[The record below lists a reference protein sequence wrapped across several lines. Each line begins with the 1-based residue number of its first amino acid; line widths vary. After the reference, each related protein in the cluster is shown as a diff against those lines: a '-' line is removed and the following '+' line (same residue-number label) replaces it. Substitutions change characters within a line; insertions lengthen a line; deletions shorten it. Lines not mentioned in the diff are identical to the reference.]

1 MEQQTHKR
9 RVRYKGT
16 HPRTYQ
22 EKYKELNPEKYKDTI
37 EHVIQKGNTPAGMHL
52 SICVKEILDFLQIR
66 PGQTGLD
73 ATLGYGGHS
82 TEMLKCLEGRGHLY
96 ALDVDPIEI
105 EKTKRRL
112 AERGFAE
119 DILSIKQMNFANVK
133 ELLPESG
140 KFDFVLA
147 DLGVSS
153 MQIDNPER
161 GFSYKFD
168 GPLDL
173 RLDPQKGVPASERLR
188 EMSRDEIAGMLI
200 ENADE
205 PYAEEIA
212 KAISIQQKKKPIRT
226 TTDLREVIE
235 KALSFLPKA
244 EQKEAVKKSSQRS
257 FQALRI
263 DVNESTISRF
273 LSGKTEKLSEESVIR
288 IARVF
293 NVSTDFILGTTVIP
307 DKKNY
312 DISELGLSVEAAK
325 NLYTGKVNNDVV
337 NRLLENPRFAMVT
350 YMIAQYMDDTLA
362 RGYAA
367 QNQMFATVGSL
378 LLGQNQTPE
387 AVQAARTANAM
398 KVPTYQADQTTI
410 QNTFMTVVKE
420 IKKEA
425 GSDLAAARAI

>member
-1 MEQQTHKR
+1 MTQR
-9 RVRYKGT
+9 
-16 HPRTYQ
+16 
-22 EKYKELNPEKYKDTI
+22 EL
-37 EHVIQKGNTPAGMHL
+37 
-52 SICVKEILDFLQIR
+52 
-66 PGQTGLD
+66 
-73 ATLGYGGHS
+73 
-82 TEMLKCLEGRGHLY
+82 
-96 ALDVDPIEI
+96 
-105 EKTKRRL
+105 
-112 AERGFAE
+112 
-119 DILSIKQMNFANVK
+119 
-133 ELLPESG
+133 
-140 KFDFVLA
+140 
-147 DLGVSS
+147 
-153 MQIDNPER
+153 
-161 GFSYKFD
+161 
-168 GPLDL
+168 
-173 RLDPQKGVPASERLR
+173 
-188 EMSRDEIAGMLI
+188 
-200 ENADE
+200 
-205 PYAEEIA
+205 
-212 KAISIQQKKKPIRT
+212 
-226 TTDLREVIE
+226 
-235 KALSFLPKA
+235 
-244 EQKEAVKKSSQRS
+244 
-257 FQALRI
+257 ALRI

-378 LLGQNQTPE
+378 LLGQNQAPE

-398 KVPTYQADQTTI
+398 KIPAYQADQTTI

-425 GSDLAAARAI
+425 AKAISKEATEKMFAELTKGQDMQNPTITPEAVVDAITGSISGVDGVNQEALDNFNKALLGLMQTMVLPEDDGQDN

>member
-1 MEQQTHKR
+1 MADTYLPADVRKR
-9 RVRYKGT
+9 IVDVMRERKMT
-16 HPRTYQ
+16 QR
-22 EKYKELNPEKYKDTI
+22 EL
-37 EHVIQKGNTPAGMHL
+37 
-52 SICVKEILDFLQIR
+52 
-66 PGQTGLD
+66 
-73 ATLGYGGHS
+73 
-82 TEMLKCLEGRGHLY
+82 
-96 ALDVDPIEI
+96 
-105 EKTKRRL
+105 
-112 AERGFAE
+112 
-119 DILSIKQMNFANVK
+119 
-133 ELLPESG
+133 
-140 KFDFVLA
+140 
-147 DLGVSS
+147 
-153 MQIDNPER
+153 
-161 GFSYKFD
+161 
-168 GPLDL
+168 
-173 RLDPQKGVPASERLR
+173 
-188 EMSRDEIAGMLI
+188 
-200 ENADE
+200 
-205 PYAEEIA
+205 
-212 KAISIQQKKKPIRT
+212 
-226 TTDLREVIE
+226 
-235 KALSFLPKA
+235 
-244 EQKEAVKKSSQRS
+244 
-257 FQALRI
+257 ALRI

-378 LLGQNQTPE
+378 LLGQNQAPE

-398 KVPTYQADQTTI
+398 KIPAYQADQTTI

-425 GSDLAAARAI
+425 GSDLVAAKAISKEATEKMFAELTKGQDMQNPTITPEAVVDAITGSISGVDGVNQEALDNFNKALLGLMQTMVLPEDDGQNN